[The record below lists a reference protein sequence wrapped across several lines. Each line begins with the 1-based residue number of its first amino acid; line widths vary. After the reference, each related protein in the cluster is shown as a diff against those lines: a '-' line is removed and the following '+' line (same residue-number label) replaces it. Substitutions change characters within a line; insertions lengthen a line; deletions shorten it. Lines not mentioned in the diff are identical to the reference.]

1 MLGGQLFD
9 VTQLTF
15 VCGPDQTFSEKS
27 RGPSGIEWGQR
38 FDLYKQTILRLPP
51 SYYSFLLAWYDNKI
65 FVEPDA
71 TSASAASPS
80 TPQQH
85 QDVDDLIWRMN
96 NADVA
101 TLGRSLCPTAAPQ
114 SPSPSFQSAGSAVS
128 QSLDAELTDQ
138 LQVQVPVS
146 APPEQDVPTDNA
158 PTKKKSSKGKRTGI
172 NMPTDG
178 AVRKT
183 RSAKSRE

>member
-1 MLGGQLFD
+1 LLLQPRWYVPPSLSGGQLFD

-15 VCGPDQTFSEKS
+15 VCGPDQTFSEKV
-27 RGPSGIEWGQR
+27 RGLSGIEWGQR

-51 SYYSFLLAWYDNKI
+51 AYYSFLLAWYDNKI
-65 FVEPDA
+65 FAEPDT

-85 QDVDDLIWRMN
+85 QDIDDLIWRMN

-101 TLGRSLCPTAAPQ
+101 TLGWSLSPAAPPQ
-114 SPSPSFQSAGSAVS
+114 SPSPSFQSTGSAVS

-138 LQVQVPVS
+138 LAVS
-146 APPEQDVPTDNA
+146 AQPEQDIPMDNV
-158 PTKKKSSKGKRTGI
+158 I
-172 NMPTDG
+172 NSEDG
-178 AVRKT
+178 CN
-183 RSAKSRE
+183 SQC